1 MTSPEDVR
9 AKVRGRIT
17 EVLRDHMGDTD
28 PFTDSDSLVLSG
40 RLDSLGVVNLLL
52 FLEEDFALSIDPSDF
67 DQATFDSVHS
77 VVALLGSAMPQS

>member
-9 AKVRGRIT
+9 TKVRGRIT

-40 RLDSLGVVNLLL
+40 RLDSLGIVNLML
-52 FLEEDFALSIDPSDF
+52 FLEEDFALSIDPGDF
-67 DQATFDSVHS
+67 DQTAFDSVRS
-77 VVALLGSAMPQS
+77 IVALLGSPMPQG